1 MSPLLVVATPIG
13 KRRSSPIFIVSLAG
27 KGGNILDTVPA
38 KTKSVFWYKKQKHA
52 KNGHLYTVSNKSGI
66 TSNANKISIMEAG
79 DVFTK

>member
-38 KTKSVFWYKKQKHA
+38 KTKSVF
-52 KNGHLYTVSNKSGI
+52 
-66 TSNANKISIMEAG
+66 
-79 DVFTK
+79 